1 MTEIWREP
9 ARGGYP
15 EPELFGLSGLEQ
27 VSSFIE
33 RGGPA
38 PPIARLTGAMPVA
51 FAAGEAT
58 FEMPASGWLSSGLG
72 VVGGGTLAM
81 LTDASLGCAIQTAL
95 GPATP
100 YTTAELSMTLVR
112 PVPTD
117 GRMLT
122 ARGKLIHAGRSL
134 GLSEVFVDDPDGR
147 LVAHGTSRC
156 HIFPPLDPAPARPSE
171 ISPVVPADDH
181 ETPDPYL
188 RPVEGTDLGEGLGDL
203 GGLDALRGYI
213 DGSLDPPPIHH
224 LTGMH
229 PVDVGDGTVTF
240 VMPATEWL
248 ASPTTFVQGGA
259 IAMLAETAVVCAVE
273 STLSAGTSF
282 VTVDLKVNY
291 LRPVP
296 ADGSNLSA
304 RGRVQHRGRTLAI
317 GNSEVVGADGKS
329 VAVATG
335 SVFLR

>member
-1 MTEIWREP
+1 MTEIWLEP
-9 ARGGYP
+9 VRGGYP
-15 EPELFGLSGLEQ
+15 EMELFGLSGLEQ
-27 VSSFIE
+27 VSSFLE

-51 FAAGEAT
+51 FAPGEAT

-81 LTDASLGCAIQTAL
+81 LTDAALGCAIQTAL

-112 PVPTD
+112 PIPTD

-156 HIFPPLDPAPARPSE
+156 HIFAPLDPLPPRPE
-171 ISPVVPADDH
+171 PLPPVVPSQE

-188 RPVEGTDLGEGLGDL
+188 RPVEGTDLGETLGDRS
-203 GGLDALRGYI
+203 GYDALSGYI
-213 DGSLDPPPIHH
+213 DGSIDPPPIHH

-229 PVDVGDGTVTF
+229 PTEVSDGAVTF
-240 VMPATEWL
+240 VMPASEWL

-259 IAMLAETAVVCAVE
+259 IAMLAETAVVCAVQ
-273 STLSAGTSF
+273 STVAAGSRF

-291 LRPVP
+291 LRPVR
-296 ADGSNLSA
+296 ADGAELTA

-317 GNSEVVGADGKS
+317 GSSEVVGADGKP